1 MGGNWLANH
10 FSDTRSRRTLADIEK
25 EKFLIAGHVPF
36 KRWMLI
42 PACIV
47 IQVCVGS
54 FYAWSVYNG
63 PIKEVMGADA
73 TEESISETFYVAVGC
88 FGIASCLIGPV
99 LERRGPFFVSVTGA
113 VLFLI
118 GQMLSAL
125 GCAVHQVWILYLGY
139 GLFGGAGIGMAYITP
154 VAVLQRWYPEK
165 RGLASGIAVGAFGAG
180 SVVASFTQA
189 ALLQSLGPMY
199 CFIVLGI
206 TYFVIHLIASFVLR
220 YPAPPSLIT
229 DADKPTGGVH
239 SPTRP
244 TPVAVA
250 GLGSHRPSVTAVA
263 PAARIK
269 PTTKPAETDPS
280 PNASG
285 TTVPAAPELT
295 LVQELRSPLYIMI
308 YIVYF
313 LSVIPGLVMVSR
325 VADMVKSAFGK
336 PTTTATWVVGVNGF
350 FNVLGRLLFGGLSDK
365 LGTFPL
371 FLFSIVVTI
380 ISMVVLLFSFH
391 GDMFIVYCIAMWV
404 LTTTYGAALGLV
416 PGLLTESFGPKHFSA
431 LYGVMITSWASGG
444 VIGGVGF
451 TAVIKAQRHKGVDK
465 THVYDICI
473 YSMLPLAGLGVILM
487 FALAKMR
494 RQRKNSK
501 AKNAV
506 GIAPAAT
513 APAA

>member
-1 MGGNWLANH
+1 MACNLPHSICPRRPRPAARPLGAHGAPTSPATRTSNLWRRQSGRAPRYKVTSTPGTLDAAISSLCGPARSDGDDHDHDDHDHDDASDPTCTMGGNWLANH

-25 EKFLIAGHVPF
+25 EKFLFAGHVPF

-42 PACIV
+42 PASIV

-88 FGIASCLIGPV
+88 FGVASCLIGPV

-125 GCAVHQVWILYLGY
+125 GCALHQVWILYLGY

-206 TYFVIHLIASFVLR
+206 TYFVIHLIASVVLR
-220 YPAPPSLIT
+220 YPAPPRRLASL
-229 DADKPTGGVH
+229 
-239 SPTRP
+239 
-244 TPVAVA
+244 
-250 GLGSHRPSVTAVA
+250 
-263 PAARIK
+263 
-269 PTTKPAETDPS
+269 
-280 PNASG
+280 
-285 TTVPAAPELT
+285 
-295 LVQELRSPLYIMI
+295 PL
-308 YIVYF
+308 
-313 LSVIPGLVMVSR
+313 
-325 VADMVKSAFGK
+325 
-336 PTTTATWVVGVNGF
+336 TATWVVGVNGF

-391 GDMFIVYCIAMWV
+391 GEMFIVYCISMWV

-416 PGLLTESFGPKHFSA
+416 PGLLTESFGPKHFGA

-451 TAVIKAQRHKGVDK
+451 TAVIKAQRHIGVDK

-473 YSMLPLAGLGVILM
+473 YSMLPLAGLGVLLM
-487 FALAKMR
+487 FVLAKLR
-494 RQRKNSK
+494 RRNKNGK
-501 AKNAV
+501 AKNTV
-506 GIAPAAT
+506 GIAPAAPT